1 MTPDPDQRAP
11 VVLQDLLIGMIES
24 SDPLTV
30 TITGLH
36 HDSRLIKP
44 GDVFIALNGFH
55 AHGLQFAADALQL
68 GASAILYDP
77 QGAGPL
83 EGQHLGEHKE
93 WR

>member
-44 GDVFIALNGFH
+44 GDVFIALNGLH
-55 AHGLQFAADALQL
+55 THG
-68 GASAILYDP
+68 
-77 QGAGPL
+77 
-83 EGQHLGEHKE
+83 
-93 WR
+93 